1 MINNLLSDISYLSIN
16 HDKEELCGD
25 HVEISEFDGYNSIV
39 VLADGLGS
47 GVKAN
52 ILSTLTSKMLS
63 TMMSGNI
70 PIEDCVKQVAET
82 LPTCKERGIAYS
94 TFTIAKIKNNKYLEI
109 YNFDN
114 PPCFML
120 REGKLFP
127 LPYNEET
134 IEQKRI
140 IHSKVNLKEG
150 DAIFLISDGVIH
162 AGIGQSLNFG
172 WSINDVIEFMEG
184 LYSDYLSSKSLATI
198 LISHVNGLY
207 AKHPGDDATCAVIKI
222 KRRKQVNLIIGPASI
237 KEDDERMMSLF
248 FAKDGK
254 HIVCGGTTSHLA
266 ADYLKEELEFP
277 LDYLDKEIPPTA
289 RIQGVDLVTEGVITL
304 NRVYEYSIDV
314 LSSNDKYF
322 DWSYKMDGASQIA
335 RALFEDATDINFF
348 VGCAI
353 NPAHQKEGLPIKFS
367 TKLQL
372 IEALSE
378 NLKKM
383 NKNIKVSYF

>member
-1 MINNLLSDISYLSIN
+1 
-16 HDKEELCGD
+16 
-25 HVEISEFDGYNSIV
+25 
-39 VLADGLGS
+39 
-47 GVKAN
+47 
-52 ILSTLTSKMLS
+52 
-63 TMMSGNI
+63 
-70 PIEDCVKQVAET
+70 
-82 LPTCKERGIAYS
+82 
-94 TFTIAKIKNNKYLEI
+94 
-109 YNFDN
+109 
-114 PPCFML
+114 
-120 REGKLFP
+120 
-127 LPYNEET
+127 
-134 IEQKRI
+134 
-140 IHSKVNLKEG
+140 
-150 DAIFLISDGVIH
+150 
-162 AGIGQSLNFG
+162 
-172 WSINDVIEFMEG
+172 MEG

-207 AKHPGDDATCAVIKI
+207 DKHPGDDATCAVIKI

-266 ADYLKEELEFP
+266 ADHLKEELEFP